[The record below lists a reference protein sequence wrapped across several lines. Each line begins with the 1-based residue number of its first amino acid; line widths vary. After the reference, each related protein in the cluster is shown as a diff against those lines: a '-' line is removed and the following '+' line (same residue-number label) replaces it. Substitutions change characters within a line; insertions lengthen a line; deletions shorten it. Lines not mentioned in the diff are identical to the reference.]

1 MAFRA
6 MKHWLRRDSDG
17 SSASGRDHLELVRN
31 RVRSAMI
38 GSPPAPWSVCVSYP
52 IGGLTEVGFADDS
65 DLLLVVSFA
74 GRGLF
79 DCLTGTLIDRNSDE
93 PCQEWYDEQRLIATG
108 IGSLCGT
115 QIRLSGLHGGGLVS
129 SGRDGWWAQRL
140 DLDWPDSSLLL
151 GGPGGWIYDNQ
162 TAFAKLAV
170 EREVRAFGFSPTGQ
184 SLVIA
189 TSSDLTIIN
198 SASSASPR

>member
-1 MAFRA
+1 M
-6 MKHWLRRDSDG
+6 
-17 SSASGRDHLELVRN
+17 DHLEPLRN
-31 RVRSAMI
+31 RVRSARI
-38 GSPPAPWSVCVSYP
+38 GSPPRPWSVCASHP

-65 DLLLVVSFA
+65 DLLLVVSSA

-79 DCLTGTLIDRNSDE
+79 DCFTGTLIDRDGDE

-129 SGRDGWWAQRL
+129 SGKDGWWAQRL

-198 SASSASPR
+198 SASSANSAVNLKC